1 MKRFIIL
8 IGAGI
13 LMVSLMACEF
23 AGITV
28 DLGGGGGEA
37 GGGSAAVEAGIDS
50 PANGA
55 TLQMSPVQVSYHA
68 SSTGGI
74 SSVELSVDGE
84 VVSSVASPD
93 SDQQV
98 VALKYTWT
106 PSSAGSHT
114 LRVRAQG
121 SGGTW
126 SDYSAITVTVEGQEE
141 APPAEQPE
149 PEPEEE
155 EEAPPPEEEEEE
167 GPPDTDELAIY
178 DVKRDTDKL
187 YYGVGGCDNEITISA
202 KVTRPEDVKAL
213 VLFIRFVD
221 KEGEGTT
228 KWDDGHSMSKK
239 SGGSYSITLGSEKI
253 PNYSLFEFAKMEYQL
268 VVQDTAGNFNPRT
281 EVFRDLDY
289 QICQ

>member
-1 MKRFIIL
+1 MKRIIL
-8 IGAGI
+8 LIGVGV
-13 LMVSLMACEF
+13 LMVSLIACEF

-28 DLGGGGGEA
+28 DLGGGSA
-37 GGGSAAVEAGIDS
+37 DTGGSAAVEAGIDS
-50 PANGA
+50 PADGA
-55 TLQMSPVQVSYHA
+55 ALQMSPVQVSYHA

-74 SSVELSVDGE
+74 SMVELSVNGE

-106 PSSAGSHT
+106 PSAPGSHT

-121 SGGTW
+121 SGGNW
-126 SDYSAITVTVEGQEE
+126 SDYSAITVTIEGQEE

-155 EEAPPPEEEEEE
+155 QAPPQEEEEEEE
-167 GPPDTDELAIY
+167 GPPDTDKITIY
-178 DVKRDTDKL
+178 DVKRDTDTL
-187 YYGVGGCDNEITISA
+187 YYGSGGCDNEITISA
-202 KVTRPEDVKAL
+202 KVTRPEDVRAL

-239 SGGSYSITLGSEKI
+239 SEGSYSITLSSEKI
-253 PNYSLFEFAKMEYQL
+253 PNYSLFEFAKMHYQI
-268 VVQDTAGNFNPRT
+268 VVQDKAGNYNPRT
-281 EVFRDLDY
+281 DVFTDLDY
-289 QICQ
+289 QVCQ